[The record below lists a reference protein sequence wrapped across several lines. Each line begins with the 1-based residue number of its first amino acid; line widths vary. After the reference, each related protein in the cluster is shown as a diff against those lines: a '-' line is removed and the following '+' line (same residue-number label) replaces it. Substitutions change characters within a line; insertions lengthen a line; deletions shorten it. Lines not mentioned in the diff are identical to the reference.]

1 MITEN
6 DIRLAEK
13 SIQKA
18 KDLLAK
24 GYDDYQ
30 DIQLLLYQ
38 LEDNRVE
45 VSNFLRRFQKG
56 YAQ

>member
-45 VSNFLRRFQKG
+45 VSNFLRRFQMG